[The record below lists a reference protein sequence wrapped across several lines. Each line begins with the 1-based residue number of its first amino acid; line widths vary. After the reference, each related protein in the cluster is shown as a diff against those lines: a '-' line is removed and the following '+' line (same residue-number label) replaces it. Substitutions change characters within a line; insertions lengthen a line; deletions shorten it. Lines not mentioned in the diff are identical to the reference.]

1 MSNSLVMTE
10 TDVASLLRFFKAL
23 AHESRLRLLG
33 FVAQRERSVQ
43 ELAGL
48 LGLTEPT
55 TSHHLALLHQAGL
68 VDLRVE
74 GNLHW
79 YAFEPSKLAPL
90 AKSILSRQDVAG
102 WAGEAK
108 TEAPDRLIQNY
119 LEPDGRL
126 RLIPAARKKRYPV
139 LAWLATHFDF
149 DRRYREAEVNEIL
162 QARYWDSA
170 TLRRELVGYKMLAR
184 DKGIYWRI
192 PEGEWLPINMS
203 NGRRIR

>member
-1 MSNSLVMTE
+1 MTDTE
-10 TDVASLLRFFKAL
+10 VASLLRFFKAL

-48 LGLTEPT
+48 LGLSEPT

-68 VDLRVE
+68 VGLRVE

-79 YAFEPSKLAPL
+79 YAFDPSKLAPL
-90 AKSILSRQDVAG
+90 AKSLLSRQDVAQWSG
-102 WAGEAK
+102 AAR
-108 TEAPDRLIQNY
+108 TEVPDRLIQNY

-139 LAWLATHFDF
+139 LAWLANHFDF
-149 DRRYREAEVNEIL
+149 DRRYREAEVNQIL
-162 QARYWDSA
+162 QTRHWDSA
-170 TLRRELVGYKMLAR
+170 TLRRELVGYRMLTR
-184 DKGIYWRI
+184 EKGMYWPL
-192 PEGEWLPINMS
+192 PEEQWSAMDGAKE
-203 NGRRIR
+203 

>member
-1 MSNSLVMTE
+1 MTDTE
-10 TDVASLLRFFKAL
+10 VASLLRFFKAL

-48 LGLTEPT
+48 LGLSEPT

-68 VDLRVE
+68 VGLRVE

-79 YAFEPSKLAPL
+79 YAFDPSKLAPL
-90 AKSILSRQDVAG
+90 AKSLLSRQDVAQWSG
-102 WAGEAK
+102 TAR
-108 TEAPDRLIQNY
+108 TDAPDRLIQNY

-139 LAWLATHFDF
+139 LAWLANYVDF
-149 DRRYREAEVNEIL
+149 DRRYREAEVNQIL
-162 QARYWDSA
+162 QTRHWDSA
-170 TLRRELVGYKMLAR
+170 TLRRELVGYRMLTR
-184 DKGIYWRI
+184 EKGMYWRP
-192 PEGEWLPINMS
+192 PEEQWLAMD
-203 NGRRIR
+203 GAKE

>member
-1 MSNSLVMTE
+1 MTD

-48 LGLTEPT
+48 LGLSEPT

-68 VDLRVE
+68 VGLRVE

-79 YAFEPSKLAPL
+79 YAFDPSKLAPL
-90 AKSILSRQDVAG
+90 AKSLLSRQDVAQWSG
-102 WAGEAK
+102 RAR

-119 LEPDGRL
+119 LESDGRL

-139 LAWLATHFDF
+139 LAWLANHFDF
-149 DRRYREAEVNEIL
+149 DRRYREAEVNQIL
-162 QARYWDSA
+162 QTRHWDSA
-170 TLRRELVGYKMLAR
+170 TLRRELVGYRMLTR
-184 DKGIYWRI
+184 EKGMYWRL
-192 PEGEWLPINMS
+192 PEEQWSAMDGAKE
-203 NGRRIR
+203 

>member
-1 MSNSLVMTE
+1 MTE
-10 TDVASLLRFFKAL
+10 TDIASLLRFFKAL
-23 AHESRLRLLG
+23 AHQSRLRLIG

-48 LGLTEPT
+48 LGLSEPT

-68 VDLRVE
+68 VSLRVE

-90 AKSILSRQDVAG
+90 AKSLLSRQDVAQWSG
-102 WAGEAK
+102 AAR
-108 TEAPDRLIQNY
+108 TDAPDRLIQNY

-139 LAWLATHFDF
+139 LAWLAAHFDS
-149 DRRYREAEVNEIL
+149 DRRYREAEVNQIL
-162 QARYWDSA
+162 QTRHWDSA
-170 TLRRELVGYKMLAR
+170 TLRRELVGYRMLTR
-184 DKGIYWRI
+184 EKGMYWRL
-192 PEGEWLPINMS
+192 PEEQWLAMD
-203 NGRRIR
+203 GTKK

>member
-1 MSNSLVMTE
+1 MTE

-48 LGLTEPT
+48 LGLSEPT
-55 TSHHLALLHQAGL
+55 TSHHLALLHQTGL
-68 VDLRVE
+68 VSLRVE

-79 YAFEPSKLAPL
+79 YVFEPSKLAHL
-90 AKSILSRQDVAG
+90 AKSLLSRQDIAQWSG
-102 WAGEAK
+102 AAR
-108 TEAPDRLIQNY
+108 TEAPDRLIRNY

-139 LAWLATHFDF
+139 LAWLAAHFDF
-149 DRRYREAEVNEIL
+149 DRRYREAEVNQIL
-162 QARYWDSA
+162 QTRHWDSA
-170 TLRRELVGYKMLAR
+170 TLRRELIGYKMLAR
-184 DKGIYWRI
+184 DKGVYWRL
-192 PEGEWLPINMS
+192 PEEEWLS
-203 NGRRIR
+203 NRHAQRS

>member
-1 MSNSLVMTE
+1 MTDTE
-10 TDVASLLRFFKAL
+10 VASLLRFFKAL

-48 LGLTEPT
+48 LGLSEPT

-68 VDLRVE
+68 VGLRVE

-79 YAFEPSKLAPL
+79 YAFDPSKLAPL
-90 AKSILSRQDVAG
+90 AKSLLSRQDVAEWSG
-102 WAGEAK
+102 AAR
-108 TEAPDRLIQNY
+108 TEVPDRLIQNY

-139 LAWLATHFDF
+139 LAWLANHFDF
-149 DRRYREAEVNEIL
+149 DRRYREAEVNQIF
-162 QARYWDSA
+162 QTRHWDSA
-170 TLRRELVGYKMLAR
+170 TLRRELVGYRMLTR
-184 DKGIYWRI
+184 EKGMYWRL
-192 PEGEWLPINMS
+192 PEEQWSAMDGAKE
-203 NGRRIR
+203 

>member
-1 MSNSLVMTE
+1 MTDTE
-10 TDVASLLRFFKAL
+10 VASLLRFFKAL

-48 LGLTEPT
+48 LGLSEPT

-68 VDLRVE
+68 VGLRVE

-79 YAFEPSKLAPL
+79 YVFDPSKLAPL
-90 AKSILSRQDVAG
+90 AKSLLARQDVTQWSGTAR
-102 WAGEAK
+102 
-108 TEAPDRLIQNY
+108 TDAPDRLIQNY

-139 LAWLATHFDF
+139 LAWLANHFDF
-149 DRRYREAEVNEIL
+149 DRRYREAEVNQIL
-162 QARYWDSA
+162 QTRHWDSA
-170 TLRRELVGYKMLAR
+170 TLRRELVGYRMLTR
-184 DKGIYWRI
+184 EKGVYWRL
-192 PEGEWLPINMS
+192 PEEQWSAMDGAKE
-203 NGRRIR
+203 